1 MEAKYQHSFVCVLCV
16 CVCLCV
22 VPVCVCVIVRAARV
36 ELTLLPSC
44 QRVLNFL
51 NNVTTGLFFLTLVV
65 NVIKAAFGT
74 QRSCFLRWLLQR
86 FIL

>member
-1 MEAKYQHSFVCVLCV
+1 MELKDQLSLVCV

-22 VPVCVCVIVRAARV
+22 CVPVCVRVRLCVARV

-51 NNVTTGLFFLTLVV
+51 NNLTTGIFFLTLVV